1 VCVWVICDV
10 RVCVFFM
17 NLCVYIREFCACMGV
32 CVCAF
37 LPTTDETRSLF
48 SDQLQTT
55 MASFTSASHSE
66 KMANGGSQSYT
77 LTQLKARM
85 YVCYVLP
92 PVCRM
97 ASLGIDMS
105 FVFVGC
111 VQPSKSS

>member
-1 VCVWVICDV
+1 M
-10 RVCVFFM
+10 CVFFHEPVCVHPRI
-17 NLCVYIREFCACMGV
+17 LCMYGCV
-32 CVCAF
+32 CVCTF
-37 LPTTDETRSLF
+37 LATTDETRSLF
-48 SDQLQTT
+48 SDQLQTS
-55 MASFTSASHSE
+55 MASFTSTSHSE